1 MKEAMQDVR
10 VEFHIGIQHEMIFG
24 PAENLPDGEIMGF
37 AVSEVFAG
45 ENVLDFR
52 VAKDKS

>member
-24 PAENLPDGEIMGF
+24 PAENFPDGEIMGF

-45 ENVLDFR
+45 ENILDFR
-52 VAKDKS
+52 VAKDKP